1 MHAGPLMIC
10 KSVLPP
16 GSLPLN
22 FKLDGIEPANDPLW
36 ARASAESRKRFWKLA
51 GRVAMEVKQRELDQ
65 GLDFAG
71 RKLKPL
77 RTKRKLKYKSGR
89 RLDGDPLMPHRAL
102 SRTRR
107 LLRYITH
114 ARSITF
120 YWAMDWGRILDYHR
134 RGAMIVRAGKCVGRL
149 PVRNVFGISP
159 KGRQEIARRALALW
173 HAGQEYRQTHFLMDP
188 DGMAIRLPM
197 DPGQKK
203 PPAKPKTVK
212 DHAAM
217 GLNVQKVNVTHR
229 TVNAETGI
237 PGVKTPDVRLI
248 VNWKGWKP

>member
-1 MHAGPLMIC
+1 MIC

-22 FKLDGIEPANDPLW
+22 FKLDGIEPAKDPLW
-36 ARASAESRKRFWKLA
+36 IKASPQARRRFWTLA
-51 GRVAMEVKQRELDQ
+51 ARIGMEVKQRELSQ
-65 GLDFAG
+65 GLDYAG

-77 RTKRKLKYKSGR
+77 KRKRRLKYRSGK

-114 ARSITF
+114 VSSVTF

-134 RGAMIVRAGKCVGRL
+134 RGAMIVRGGKCVGRL

-159 KGRQEIARRALALW
+159 KGKQEIAARALAMW
-173 HAGQEYRQTHFLMDP
+173 HSGEEYKERHQLMAAE
-188 DGMAIRLPM
+188 GMSIDLPM
-197 DPGQKK
+197 DPGYRR
-203 PPAKPKTVK
+203 PKTK
-212 DHAAM
+212 AEYAAA
-217 GLNVQKVNVTHR
+217 GLNVQKVKTTHR
-229 TVNAETGI
+229 TVNVDTGI
-237 PGVKTPDVRLI
+237 KGVKTPDVRLI
-248 VNWKGWKP
+248 VDWAGWKP